1 MQPFSLTRGHIPF
14 DANKSS
20 IIYLHELAMEICAY
34 QETLGRSIEHVATM
48 RLDKNTVAFFELSH
62 RDNHPR
68 NKASTN
74 RSQGGISAGEN
85 NPTKHL
91 PNTAEA
97 SIILQLSRPARVT
110 PISRIASTI
119 PIRRPAAFYLGVPQ
133 ICPLSNMRGAPH
145 AQLRR
150 PTINSPVIGS
160 IRLGSY
166 RP

>member
-119 PIRRPAAFYLGVPQ
+119 PIRRPAAFLPGRSTDLP
-133 ICPLSNMRGAPH
+133 IIKH
-145 AQLRR
+145 ARR
-150 PTINSPVIGS
+150 ASCTAAAANHQFPCHWKYKTW
-160 IRLGSY
+160 
-166 RP
+166 